1 MTTFFEF
8 ENTLRGDN
16 LSRLYLLLGPEEFLA
31 RRLTS
36 RIIELALGDGL
47 RDFNFAEM
55 DTPNTSAPGLLQELN
70 VYPLGSARRVVLIRD
85 VGSLP
90 VCTQEALEKS
100 LADLPGFITLVL
112 TAERVD
118 RRKALSKAIEKHG
131 VVIELG
137 PLRPA
142 EVKAWIRET
151 LREKGKKIS
160 PHLIENIFE
169 LTGNDLSG
177 VSNEL
182 TNLLEYVGERSTI
195 EQSDVEALVE
205 SRRREPIYKLTEHVA
220 DRDLIRSWTM
230 LRQLLAEGE
239 HELRILWHL
248 DYTVK
253 RLLRAKC
260 LLEDGVRD
268 DAVAK
273 ALQVKPFLKT
283 RFLQQARSFS
293 VEELRRMYRAIVEWD
308 NKFKSSSRWHPDIDL
323 ELLVRELCATRER

>member
-8 ENTLRGDN
+8 DKTVRSDN
-16 LSRLYLLLGPEEFLA
+16 LSRLYLIVGPEEFLA
-31 RRLTS
+31 RRLTA
-36 RIIELALGDGL
+36 RLVEVALGDGMK
-47 RDFNFAEM
+47 DFNFAEL
-55 DTPNTSAPGLLQELN
+55 DTPSTSAPALLQELN
-70 VYPLGSARRVVLIRD
+70 VYPLGSSRRVVLIQE

-90 VCTQEALEKS
+90 VPAQEALEKS
-100 LADLPGFITLVL
+100 VADLPAFITLVL
-112 TAERVD
+112 TAERLD
-118 RRKALSKAIEKHG
+118 RRKTLSKAIEKHG
-131 VVIELG
+131 TVIELQ

-142 EVKAWIRET
+142 EVKTWIREI
-151 LREKGKKIS
+151 LREKGRRIS

-169 LTGNDLSG
+169 LTGSDLSD
-177 VSNEL
+177 VSNEV
-182 TNLLEYVGERSTI
+182 TNLLEYVGERETV
-195 EQSDVEALVE
+195 EQSDIDALVE
-205 SRRREPIYKLTEHVA
+205 SRRREPIYKLSEHVA
-220 DRDLIRSWTM
+220 DRDLIRSWTV

-239 HELRILWHL
+239 HELRILWRL

-268 DAVAK
+268 DAVIK

-293 VEELRRMYRAIVEWD
+293 LEELRKMYRAIVEWD
-308 NKFKSSSRWHPDIDL
+308 NKFKSSSRWHPEIDL

>member
-1 MTTFFEF
+1 MTNFFEL
-8 ENTLRGDN
+8 EKTLRSDN
-16 LSRLYLLLGPEEFLA
+16 LSRLYMLLGAEDFLV
-31 RRLTS
+31 RRLTA
-36 RIIELALGDGL
+36 RLIELALGDGL
-47 RDFNFAEM
+47 RDFNFAELEALSA
-55 DTPNTSAPGLLQELN
+55 SAPALLQELN
-70 VYPLGSARRVVLIRD
+70 VYPLGSSRRVALIRD

-90 VCTQEALEKS
+90 AAAQEALEKS
-100 LADLPGFITLVL
+100 LSNLPDFITLIL
-112 TAERVD
+112 TSERFD
-118 RRKALSKAIEKHG
+118 RRKTLYKAIEKNG

-142 EVKAWIRET
+142 EVKTWIREM
-151 LREKGKKIS
+151 LAEKGKKAS
-160 PHLIENIFE
+160 PYLIDNIFE
-169 LTGNDLSG
+169 LTGSDLSD
-177 VSNEL
+177 VSNEV
-182 TNLLEYVGERSTI
+182 TNLLDYMGERNAV
-195 EQSDVEALVE
+195 EQSDIDALVE
-205 SRRREPIYKLTEHVA
+205 SRRREPIYMLSEHVA
-220 DRDLIRSWTM
+220 ERDIIKSWTV

-273 ALQVKPFLKT
+273 ALQIKPFLKA

-293 VEELRRMYRAIVEWD
+293 LEELRRMYRAIVEWD

-323 ELLVRELCATRER
+323 ELLVRELCATREH